1 MKTYHLRPQIFSTFS
16 FVPLG
21 YFSNLCLISSL
32 FKTRKHYQWDSE
44 STSPSECLETSNR
57 STLFGLQILFLLFH
71 MLGYMELVIRQSVC
85 HPTTSLEA
93 LWWEKKYNTAHWLEM
108 EMDVWMKCF
117 VGKGLAFQ
125 LVCKMLSQCHVPIIH
140 NAWFIFSMHLHT
152 KLMLSF
158 WWILLSKKVYWL
170 LQRHNLHL
178 NSIRCALPW
187 WLAMHFKDSFFYP
200 V

>member
-1 MKTYHLRPQIFSTFS
+1 MRVKFSKGEPYISNTVDLQTFSMKTYHLRPQIFSTFS

-21 YFSNLCLISSL
+21 YFSNVCLISSL

-44 STSPSECLETSNR
+44 STSPTECLETSNR

-158 WWILLSKKVYWL
+158 
-170 LQRHNLHL
+170 
-178 NSIRCALPW
+178 
-187 WLAMHFKDSFFYP
+187 
-200 V
+200 